1 MEIKSRF
8 MIERNAPAVVALLE
22 KYQDVTDK
30 YVMSEE
36 EQTVFGIVS
45 KLSEFERICWY
56 AYSENH
62 SIHKLAQFFGIRD
75 RVARSTIEDLKERI
89 KGIMYPPTPTPAPA
103 DKPKRKYTRRAT
115 TTKKPRTKKTAK
127 TAKNNG

>member
-1 MEIKSRF
+1 MFISRKLCRTIF
-8 MIERNAPAVVALLE
+8 W
-22 KYQDVTDK
+22 TS
-30 YVMSEE
+30 YVNFSW
-36 EQTVFGIVS
+36 S
-45 KLSEFERICWY
+45 RICWY
-56 AYSENH
+56 AYSEHH